1 MLYCDLA
8 FKYAR
13 KSRREETRF
22 FSYTFGNNNSYQIK
36 NYVRE
41 LSWDGNRIQFG
52 NGMGIGM
59 VIHTAVNGNSF
70 MVVGG
75 NGNLKAFPADLYAEP
90 ECNPL
95 PIGIFCFF
103 TNTFNTT

>member
-1 MLYCDLA
+1 
-8 FKYAR
+8 
-13 KSRREETRF
+13 
-22 FSYTFGNNNSYQIK
+22 
-36 NYVRE
+36 
-41 LSWDGNRIQFG
+41 
-52 NGMGIGM
+52 MGIGM